1 MRLSPSSLSVIGL
14 VALSAAA
21 ANVKTGAS
29 QSNKVTGPVAT
40 RERELKRRTLVI
52 NDSNIDQVQEVHVAP
67 GVPTTIL
74 FPVAIKPG
82 KAQVLLA
89 DTNGSFDSAP
99 MQMEKAIV
107 LAPRQGLAD
116 IPKTPLTV
124 ALSDGTTLA
133 FQVMSVPDEV
143 DLQLE
148 VQLDLQRRAAPM
160 SAAALQGSN
169 EQLRAQLDEC
179 RASAGNAGI
188 SKVASLIIEQD
199 IDKPEA
205 FTVER
210 HDLRY
215 LDKQSRLLV
224 QVRQA
229 YRLFGLTYVVVTV
242 ENRDPDKSWVLDR
255 AEVKV
260 IGGEATTDAEVIEA
274 VPELA
279 SLPPDEVE
287 KIVVAFKTPEQATG
301 AKLNLSLFEK
311 NGNRAVQLEGIHL

>member
-1 MRLSPSSLSVIGL
+1 MLVRLSPSPLLFVAL
-14 VALSAAA
+14 FALSAVAA
-21 ANVKTGAS
+21 GPKTGSPAA
-29 QSNKVTGPVAT
+29 KPPPK
-40 RERELKRRTLVI
+40 ERELKRRTLVI

-74 FPVAIKPG
+74 FPVPIKPG

-99 MQMEKAIV
+99 MQMERAIV
-107 LAPRQGLAD
+107 LAPRQGLAE

-133 FQVMSVPDEV
+133 FQVMSVPNEV

-148 VQLDLQRRAAPM
+148 IQLDLQRRAAPT

-179 RASAGNAGI
+179 RGSAGSAGI

-199 IDKPEA
+199 LDKPEA

-224 QVRQA
+224 QARHA
-229 YRLFGLTYVVVTV
+229 YRLFGLTYVVLTV
-242 ENRDPDKSWVLDR
+242 ENRDPDKPWVLDR

-260 IGGEATTDAEVIEA
+260 VGGGSTAEANVIEA

-279 SLPPDEVE
+279 TLPPDEVE
-287 KIVVAFKTPEQATG
+287 KIVVTFKTPEQAAG
-301 AKLNLSLFEK
+301 AKVTIQLFEK
-311 NGNRAVQLEGIHL
+311 NGDRAVTLDGVRL